1 MTFLAKLNPDRPW
14 TLGLD
19 FGSDFNL
26 ARFKEFVKANAG
38 KQVRIELPVT
48 KRSNTQNNYYW
59 VYLQVIERETGNNAN
74 DLHDYFKERLLPKK
88 TITIKG
94 RKGTHQIETPMST
107 TELDKIQFGEY
118 LDKICAMTNVP
129 LPDPEA
135 AGYMPK

>member
-1 MTFLAKLNPDRPW
+1 M
-14 TLGLD
+14 GLD
-19 FGSDFNL
+19 FGSDHNL

-48 KRSNTQNNYYW
+48 KRTNNQNSYYW
-59 VYLQVIERETGNNAN
+59 TYLQVIERETGNNAN
-74 DLHDYFKERLLPKK
+74 DLHDFFKAKLLPKK

-94 RKGTHQIETPMST
+94 KKEVQLEVPMST

-135 AGYMPK
+135 AGYLPR